1 MAKIGDFGE
10 KIGGARKDL
19 YGLNRELRL
28 EDITDWSDIDRDK
41 YITKKEVFPQPNYQ
55 KLYEGGMNRE
65 VLFFVKQIRD
75 ALPTETSHCSYII
88 ILCLMNRLSLFF
100 IRHVIS
106 YFWRRSCWQGIPD
119 HTSWRALTATTWMW
133 TPLCPLTASPS
144 VTWRS
149 RATW

>member
-1 MAKIGDFGE
+1 MTMAKIGDFGE

-65 VLFFVKQIRD
+65 VLSLLSRSGMPCQQD
-75 ALPTETSHCSYII
+75 
-88 ILCLMNRLSLFF
+88 RL
-100 IRHVIS
+100 
-106 YFWRRSCWQGIPD
+106 QK
-119 HTSWRALTATTWMW
+119 
-133 TPLCPLTASPS
+133 
-144 VTWRS
+144 
-149 RATW
+149 